1 MSRRNESGASP
12 GAAAEP
18 RRRNVA
24 AETELAQL
32 FKNAH
37 DAGDTDAMRSLGR
50 ELQKRG
56 WEYGETVPGWPYIK
70 PPAGFQA
77 DPNIDATASLRAA
90 APRSS
95 STLPGLQAVA
105 AANPVVQAAADIPHN
120 AAAFLK
126 TLGATVAGIPDTVAD
141 ILLTPTEQATKVIAG
156 FSGPKHYPGYYFWQ
170 LPAATAREPIEE
182 NPASQWIHTAGRQ
195 LQETANHEMAKAK
208 PGLVSDVERT
218 LFGTAPVA
226 LLPGGIP
233 AIAAQTYIQRRGE
246 GATPAQAGLGA
257 GTTAA
262 GLKLGGQIAGR
273 LGDRFLGTYLN
284 QVLGYTVGPEA
295 VDETHRAIETGELP
309 DPSKVGERTFINALS
324 ATGFTAIHSG
334 ERSSIR
340 PDSVAETPRLIRGS
354 SAPPAREIT
363 RVQTPAPASDQNA
376 PDGILKQIQRIVNGA
391 PEPAE
396 TNRENQIRPD
406 VGLSYTGNEPLP
418 SYEEVAAKRL
428 RQPGRT
434 EGMFEATGCYYRPET

>member
-1 MSRRNESGASP
+1 MGTIRKSNGLPRTGESRGP
-12 GAAAEP
+12 
-18 RRRNVA
+18 RNVA

-50 ELQKRG
+50 ELQERG

-105 AANPVVQAAADIPHN
+105 AANPVVQAAVDIPHN

-141 ILLTPTEQATKVIAG
+141 ILLTPTEQATKVIGG
-156 FSGPKHYPGYYFWQ
+156 FSGPKYYPGYYFWQ
-170 LPAATAREPIEE
+170 LPAATAREGIEE
-182 NPASQWIHTAGRQ
+182 NPASQWIHTTGQQ
-195 LQETANHEMAKAK
+195 LQETASHEMAKAK
-208 PGLVSDVERT
+208 PGLVSDAERA
-218 LFGTAPVA
+218 LFGAAPVA

-233 AIAAQTYIQRRGE
+233 AISAQTYIQRRGE

-262 GLKLGGQIAGR
+262 GLKLGGEIAGR

-295 VDETHRAIETGELP
+295 VDEIHRAIETGELP
-309 DPSKVGERTFINALS
+309 DPLRVGERTFINALS
-324 ATGFTAIHSG
+324 ATGFTAIHG
-334 ERSSIR
+334 GDHSSIK
-340 PDSVAETPRLIRGS
+340 PDSVAEAPRLIRGS

-363 RVQTPAPASDQNA
+363 PVQTPAPAPDQSA
-376 PDGILKQIQRIVNGA
+376 PEGILKQIQRIANGDGQA
-391 PEPAE
+391 AA
-396 TNRENQIRPD
+396 TYREDQISPD
-406 VGLSYTGNEPLP
+406 VGLSY
-418 SYEEVAAKRL
+418 
-428 RQPGRT
+428 
-434 EGMFEATGCYYRPET
+434 